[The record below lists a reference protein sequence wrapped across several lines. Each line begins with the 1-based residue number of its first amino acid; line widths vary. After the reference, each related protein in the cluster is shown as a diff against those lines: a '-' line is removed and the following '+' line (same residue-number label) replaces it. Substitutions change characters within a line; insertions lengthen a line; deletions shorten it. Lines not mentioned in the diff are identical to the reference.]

1 MQAPFLWVV
10 MLIDKLAVEVV
21 TKTGAGTQTVKG
33 KLNWQSINQCM
44 KDMNDSSKYN
54 IEKGI
59 LPFNSGNP
67 INFLNFKK
75 K

>member
-1 MQAPFLWVV
+1 
-10 MLIDKLAVEVV
+10 
-21 TKTGAGTQTVKG
+21 
-33 KLNWQSINQCM
+33 M

-75 K
+75 NNYEKYPKNFALYDNRFFIWTNQLF